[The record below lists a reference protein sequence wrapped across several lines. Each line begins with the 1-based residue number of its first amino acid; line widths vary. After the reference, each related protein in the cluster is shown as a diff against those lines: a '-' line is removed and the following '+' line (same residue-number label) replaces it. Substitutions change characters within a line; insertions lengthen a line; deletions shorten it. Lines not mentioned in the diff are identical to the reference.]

1 MGALT
6 DKYCIVGVGE
16 TQFMKASHRTPL
28 SMACEAVKRAMDDA
42 GLSARDI
49 DGITSFQIA
58 DSTDVANVASALGI
72 RMNYGSVAFSGGS
85 TTEALVAHAIGL
97 IEGGYCNT
105 VAVFRSMNG
114 RTGRRMGGQAPGGV
128 VPPSRA
134 EGDGQF
140 YLPWGFTTPAQHF
153 APSAMRYLHDFNATT
168 KSFAEVA
175 TAFRY
180 HASLNPK
187 ALLRAPIT
195 IEDHQR
201 SRWVAKP
208 FRLLDCCLET
218 DVSSA
223 FIVTSRERAYDLRQ
237 PPVFIMGG
245 SARTYSPNPAW
256 NHSRPRTYVQA
267 GNYARQRVW
276 GMSGISPKDIDLL
289 SIYDAFTYTVII
301 QLEAYGFCGIGEA
314 AEFVKGGRL
323 RIDHEL
329 PTNLSGGHLSEG
341 YAHGVALVNEVV
353 RQLRH
358 RADDA
363 CPGWAA
369 GKHTYDR
376 SAGCRQVRKARYG
389 ASFGWGTE
397 TRGSSLILRSVS
409 A

>member
-1 MGALT
+1 MGALSG
-6 DKYCIVGVGE
+6 KYCIVGVGE
-16 TQFMKASHRTPL
+16 TQFMKASNRTPL
-28 SMACEAVKRAMDDA
+28 SMACEAVKNAMDDA
-42 GLSARDI
+42 GLTARDI
-49 DGITSFQIA
+49 DAITSFQIA
-58 DSTDVANVASALGI
+58 DSIDVTNVAQALGI
-72 RMNYGSVAFSGGS
+72 RMNYGAVAFSGGS

-105 VAVFRSMNG
+105 VAFFRSMNG

-134 EGDGQF
+134 EGDAQF
-140 YLPWGFTTPAQHF
+140 YMPWGFTTPGQHF
-153 APSAMRYLHDFNATT
+153 ATSAMRYLHDFGATT
-168 KSFAEVA
+168 RSFAEVA
-175 TAFRY
+175 AAFRY
-180 HASLNPK
+180 HAGLNPK
-187 ALLRAPIT
+187 ALLRAPMT

-218 DVSSA
+218 DVAAA

-237 PPVFIMGG
+237 PPVVILGG
-245 SARTYSPNPAW
+245 SARTYADNPAW
-256 NHSRPRTYVQA
+256 NHSRPRTYIQA

-276 GMSGISPKDIDLL
+276 GMSGIRPADIDVL
-289 SIYDAFTYTVII
+289 SIYDAFTYTVLL

-341 YAHGVALVNEVV
+341 YAHGLALVNEVV

-363 CPGWAA
+363 CAGWAE
-369 GKHTYDR
+369 GKHSYDR
-376 SAGCRQVRKARYG
+376 QAGCRQVSDARFG
-389 ASFGWGTE
+389 ACLGWGTE
-397 TRGSSLILRSVS
+397 TRGSSLILSSVS